1 MVVDK
6 ANRKTNE
13 VANEKELNIF
23 KLLEGIKSYLKYLST
38 FKAGK
43 IQMLKN

>member
-13 VANEKELNIF
+13 VTDEKEL
-23 KLLEGIKSYLKYLST
+23 KLFEGIKCNLKHLST

-43 IQMLKN
+43 IQILKN